1 MEYQLDNGCLRL
13 LVSSCGAQMQAIE
26 KDGAQYLWD
35 GNEEYWPER
44 APLLFPFVGRFTEG
58 KYRLDGQEYEMDIH
72 GFARKLP
79 FQVTEQTK
87 EKISLELRDSQE
99 TFASYPYHFILQV
112 SYTLQKNKIGIEYQ
126 VQNLTDKTM
135 YFGIGGHPGFRVPLE
150 NGLDFEDYYLEFAKE
165 CRPERV
171 GHTKACFLSGV
182 NEEFPLEDGRIL
194 RLSHDLFDDDAI
206 VLAHMADEVALK
218 SDKGSRQ
225 VRVAYPDLP
234 YLGLWHVPNTDA
246 PYVCIEPWTSLP
258 SRQGVVE
265 DFQYKSDLIRLWPG
279 RSYVNLWSI
288 TIE

>member
-99 TFASYPYHFILQV
+99 TYASYPYHFVLQV

-126 VQNLTDKTM
+126 VRNLSDKTM

-171 GHTKACFLSGV
+171 GHTKACF
-182 NEEFPLEDGRIL
+182 
-194 RLSHDLFDDDAI
+194 
-206 VLAHMADEVALK
+206 
-218 SDKGSRQ
+218 
-225 VRVAYPDLP
+225 
-234 YLGLWHVPNTDA
+234 
-246 PYVCIEPWTSLP
+246 
-258 SRQGVVE
+258 
-265 DFQYKSDLIRLWPG
+265 
-279 RSYVNLWSI
+279 
-288 TIE
+288 

>member
-79 FQVTEQTK
+79 VSGDGADE

-112 SYTLQKNKIGIEYQ
+112 SYTLQKNRSGLSTKYRILQIRRCILESEGIR
-126 VQNLTDKTM
+126 
-135 YFGIGGHPGFRVPLE
+135 GSGFRWRM
-150 NGLDFEDYYLEFAKE
+150 AW
-165 CRPERV
+165 
-171 GHTKACFLSGV
+171 
-182 NEEFPLEDGRIL
+182 IL
-194 RLSHDLFDDDAI
+194 
-206 VLAHMADEVALK
+206 K
-218 SDKGSRQ
+218 
-225 VRVAYPDLP
+225 
-234 YLGLWHVPNTDA
+234 
-246 PYVCIEPWTSLP
+246 
-258 SRQGVVE
+258 
-265 DFQYKSDLIRLWPG
+265 
-279 RSYVNLWSI
+279 I
-288 TIE
+288 TIWNSQKNAARSAWGIRRPAF